1 MKLSLFDLHA
11 DTAWAMYQSKQPLK
25 NNSLAVSLDKAQ
37 KYDRYIQTMALWT
50 SPKLGDDDGYQE
62 LLEVVKNLKADPSLL
77 LGDAELSASCPT
89 RESQK
94 ASLLLSVED
103 ARVLDGNI
111 DRVAELA
118 ALGVKSVIP
127 MWSGETC
134 IGGSHNT
141 NVGLT
146 DFGKRAA
153 KEMLL
158 HGMILDISHAS
169 VESSKDI
176 FELSAA
182 CGKPVIAS
190 HSNAYAICPV
200 SRNLHDWQIEAIV
213 SSGGIIGINLFRLF
227 LEEDGNATLDSILRH
242 VEHFLSL
249 GAENAL
255 CLGCDM
261 DGADLPDDIPDLSH
275 LDRLAQHLLAHGY
288 EEEFIQK
295 LFFENAYRFA
305 QKHF

>member
-11 DTAWAMYQSKQPLK
+11 DTAWAMYQTKKPLTS
-25 NNSLAVSLDKAQ
+25 NSLAVSLDKAQ
-37 KYDRYIQTMALWT
+37 NYDRYIQTMALWT
-50 SPKLGDDDGYQE
+50 SPKLGDDEGYQE

-134 IGGSHNT
+134 IGGSHDT

-288 EEEFIQK
+288 KEEFIQK